1 MNEQINSIA
10 RLVAAI
16 NAQCGLLA
24 SYSVL
29 HHTDELGVS
38 VTAQVR
44 LVDTPIKPDDWA
56 HFQAGD
62 HIDGDLERMRD
73 ELRDFIVANRPSRED
88 AA

>member
-1 MNEQINSIA
+1 MNEKIESIA

-24 SYSVL
+24 SYNVL
-29 HHTDELGVS
+29 HHPGGLGVS

-44 LVDTPIKPDDWA
+44 LVATPIKPDDWA
-56 HFQAGD
+56 YFHA
-62 HIDGDLERMRD
+62 IDRIEGDLERMGD
-73 ELRDFIVANRPSRED
+73 ELKHFIVAHRPSRED